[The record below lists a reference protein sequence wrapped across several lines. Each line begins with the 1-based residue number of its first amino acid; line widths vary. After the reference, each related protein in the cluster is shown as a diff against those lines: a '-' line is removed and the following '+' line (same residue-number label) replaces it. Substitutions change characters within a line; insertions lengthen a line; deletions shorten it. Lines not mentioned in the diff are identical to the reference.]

1 MKRLIKYI
9 KNMYKSIKN
18 IYNNNIVSIK
28 EIYNKYI
35 TNIRVTIKKY
45 LCRVFKINVSI
56 IPLREEDVF
65 KLEKQAGIHKF
76 IYKAGETSLEEIAF
90 NEGMKKFSYIL
101 RSEYVK

>member
-1 MKRLIKYI
+1 MKRLIK
-9 KNMYKSIKN
+9 SIKK
-18 IYNNNIVSIK
+18 IYNNIIVSIK
-28 EIYNKYI
+28 KLYSKYI
-35 TNIRVTIKKY
+35 TNIRVIIKKY

-76 IYKAGETSLEEIAF
+76 VYKAGETSLEEIAF

-101 RSEYVK
+101 RSEYVQSVGK

>member
-1 MKRLIKYI
+1 MKKLYKKSIVYI
-9 KNMYKSIKN
+9 KD
-18 IYNNNIVSIK
+18 IYT
-28 EIYNKYI
+28 KYI

-45 LCRVFKINVSI
+45 LCRVFKINVNI

>member
-1 MKRLIKYI
+1 MKRLIKY
-9 KNMYKSIKN
+9 IKN

-35 TNIRVTIKKY
+35 TTIRVTIKKY